1 MYLSFMKL
9 AIIANPVAG
18 RGRAYKSIQRYLNQW
33 KHPGWE
39 VDLQTTRSRDHAGQ
53 LARELLFRPPDLLFI
68 CGGDGT
74 INEVAS
80 QIPDP
85 PFPIAII
92 PAGTANVIARELQL
106 PLDPVRALQ
115 IGLKRTRRNIDL
127 GILGPGSRRRFLF
140 VAGIGFDAYVVSQV
154 NEELKSKVGIAAYA
168 IAIVGC
174 LQSYSFPEFQVV
186 AEGRTHTATSC
197 LAANG
202 RRYGGGL
209 LFCPD
214 ADMCDGSFDIL
225 IMQGKRRLALAR
237 FLLKAW
243 LQMPEKNE
251 WVHRFRADALRIE
264 GPTGVCVQ
272 ADGEIV
278 GGLPL
283 EIKLARSAFPL
294 VVP

>member
-1 MYLSFMKL
+1 MKL
-9 AIIANPVAG
+9 SIIANPVAG
-18 RGRAYKSIQRYLNQW
+18 RGRAYKSIRRYLNHW
-33 KHPGWE
+33 DHPDWE
-39 VDLQTTRSRDHAGQ
+39 VDLRTTRGRDHAGQ
-53 LARELLFRPPDLLFI
+53 LARELISSPPDLLVI

-80 QIPDP
+80 QITDP
-85 PFPIAII
+85 PFPVAIV
-92 PAGTANVIARELQL
+92 PAGTANVIARELRL
-106 PLDPVRALQ
+106 PRDPLRALR
-115 IGLKRTRRNIDL
+115 IGLKRVQRKIDL
-127 GILGPGSRRRFLF
+127 GLLGPGPRRRFLF

-154 NEELKSKVGIAAYA
+154 NEKLKSKVGIAAYA
-168 IAIVGC
+168 FAVVRC

-186 AEGRTHTATSC
+186 TEGRTYTATSC
-197 LAANG
+197 IVANG

-225 IMQGKRRLALAR
+225 VLQGRRRLALAW

-251 WVHRFRADALRIE
+251 SIHRFRTDALRIE
-264 GPTGVCVQ
+264 GPSGVYVQ
-272 ADGEIV
+272 ADGELV

-283 EIKLARSAFPL
+283 EVTLARSAFPL
-294 VVP
+294 VFP

>member
-1 MYLSFMKL
+1 MKL
-9 AIIANPVAG
+9 SIIANPVAG
-18 RGRAYKSIQRYLNQW
+18 RGRAYKSIRRYIDQW
-33 KHPGWE
+33 EYPGWE

-53 LARELLFRPPDLLFI
+53 LARELLSSPPDLLVI

-80 QIPDP
+80 QISDP

-92 PAGTANVIARELQL
+92 PAGTANVIARELGL
-106 PLDPVRALQ
+106 PLNPVRALK
-115 IGLKRTRRNIDL
+115 IGLKRVRRNIDL

-154 NEELKSKVGIAAYA
+154 NEKLKSKVGIAAYA
-168 IAIVGC
+168 VAIVRC
-174 LQSYSFPEFQVV
+174 LLTYSFPEFNVI
-186 AEGRTHTATSC
+186 AEGGSYTATSC

-225 IMQGKRRLALAR
+225 VMQGRRRYALAW

-243 LQMPEKNE
+243 LQIPGKNE
-251 WVHRFRADALRIE
+251 WVHRFRAHALRIE
-264 GPTGVCVQ
+264 GPSDVCVQ
-272 ADGEIV
+272 ADGELV

-283 EIKLARSAFPL
+283 EINLARSTFPL